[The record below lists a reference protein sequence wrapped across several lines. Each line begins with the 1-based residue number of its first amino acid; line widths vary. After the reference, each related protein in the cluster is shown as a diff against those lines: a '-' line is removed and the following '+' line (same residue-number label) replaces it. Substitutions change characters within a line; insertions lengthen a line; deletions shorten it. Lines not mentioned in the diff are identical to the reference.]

1 MPFVAIWGVATDER
15 VLSVVLGSI
24 DVGLAWWVLGRLP
37 VSSMVRLATT
47 VFFAFGT
54 VFWYAAQLGTTWFL
68 AHVVAL
74 APALLAVG
82 IALGGDR
89 RAADED
95 HAPPESPLDD
105 VLDAIHDREPLLDR
119 RLVLAGLLFG
129 LACTARLTIAFGAP
143 FFLFVG
149 SGGSWVRRAVSASV
163 GAAIPIGVL
172 LAYNIVTTG
181 HLVSPAYEYL
191 YQLEAYGW
199 PGLHYNA
206 DWAIEDPRYLPQNFE
221 IMFLSAP
228 VLLPSEVPSALGL
241 GRSLCDTTAIR
252 GLFDLDCPIAL
263 PRDIGMSVLLTSPAY
278 LLAVPA
284 LRAFRRS
291 RLVAGA
297 ALAILAISVVNLMHF
312 SQGWV
317 QFGYRFSNDFVMFAL
332 PLVALGL
339 QRRGGV
345 GLLGG
350 ALILLSIGV
359 NFWGMT
365 WGNLLGW

>member
-1 MPFVAIWGVATDER
+1 
-15 VLSVVLGSI
+15 VL
-24 DVGLAWWVLGRLP
+24 
-37 VSSMVRLATT
+37 
-47 VFFAFGT
+47 F
-54 VFWYAAQLGTTWFL
+54 
-68 AHVVAL
+68 
-74 APALLAVG
+74 
-82 IALGGDR
+82 
-89 RAADED
+89 
-95 HAPPESPLDD
+95 
-105 VLDAIHDREPLLDR
+105 
-119 RLVLAGLLFG
+119 
-129 LACTARLTIAFGAP
+129 
-143 FFLFVG
+143 
-149 SGGSWVRRAVSASV
+149 
-163 GAAIPIGVL
+163 
-172 LAYNIVTTG
+172 
-181 HLVSPAYEYL
+181 
-191 YQLEAYGW
+191 
-199 PGLHYNA
+199 
-206 DWAIEDPRYLPQNFE
+206 
-221 IMFLSAP
+221 
-228 VLLPSEVPSALGL
+228 PSEVPSALGL

-291 RLVAGA
+291 RIVAGA

-332 PLVALGL
+332 PLVALGM

-350 ALILLSIGV
+350 ALILVSIGV